1 MSSTLIPFIMN
12 QTTSSTTNAFILSNA
27 TSTTNVVNPHSMAYW
42 SNQYDDAKDYEL
54 IRLRQHIR
62 DLENQL
68 CARRNK
74 YLNAS
79 DLLEE
84 FMGWVGEDPLLTKRD
99 FAQLPVHLFIQWLIV
114 RAAENDNEP
123 IQEEKL
129 ALERAKRPV
138 HRCGHCGRYTA
149 LGMPYCDSAHAIAAR
164 HRQRSR
170 TALPVAGTGQHSLTA
185 HGPASGA
192 VP

>member
-1 MSSTLIPFIMN
+1 MGGGFVP
-12 QTTSSTTNAFILSNA
+12 APGAEEGGAA
-27 TSTTNVVNPHSMAYW
+27 T
-42 SNQYDDAKDYEL
+42 
-54 IRLRQHIR
+54 
-62 DLENQL
+62 
-68 CARRNK
+68 RRNK

-79 DLLEE
+79 DMLEE
-84 FMGWVGEDPLLTKRD
+84 FMEWCGEDKQLTKRE
-99 FAQLPVHLFIQWLIV
+99 FASLPIHLFIQWLIV

-170 TALPVAGTGQHSLTA
+170 TAPLVAGTGQLSNA
-185 HGPASGA
+185 ASGHA
-192 VP
+192 RGPTT

>member
-12 QTTSSTTNAFILSNA
+12 QTTSSTTNTFILNNA
-27 TSTTNVVNPHSMAYW
+27 TSTTNVVNPHSMTYW

-68 CARRNK
+68 RARRNK

-79 DLLEE
+79 DMLEE
-84 FMGWVGEDPLLTKRD
+84 FMTWCAEDPRLTKRE
-99 FAQLPVHLFIQWLIV
+99 FAQLPIHLFIQWLIV

-123 IQEEKL
+123 IQEEKR
-129 ALERAKRPV
+129 ALELAKKPV
-138 HRCGHCGRYTA
+138 QRCGHCGRYTA

-170 TALPVAGTGQHSLTA
+170 TAPQVAGTGQHSLTT

-192 VP
+192 IP